1 MAEHGRT
8 ARSSPPTQDHRR
20 AARGEVISDRQ
31 RTQNY
36 ANAIGGNAR
45 ANTKAGLIHSR
56 ELVFATYATRG
67 GLDPSLVVTVGTDT
81 RFPFTVP
88 SSDPLTHGAFVEQ
101 RRRKR
106 PQLKAKA
113 MAAKAR

>member
-1 MAEHGRT
+1 MAEHGSS

-45 ANTKAGLIHSR
+45 AITKAGLVYL
-56 ELVFATYATRG
+56 EEGFVMNL
-67 GLDPSLVVTVGTDT
+67 LETVLEIDQET
-81 RFPFTVP
+81 P
-88 SSDPLTHGAFVEQ
+88 A
-101 RRRKR
+101 
-106 PQLKAKA
+106 
-113 MAAKAR
+113 

>member
-45 ANTKAGLIHSR
+45 ANTKAGLIAHHSR
-56 ELVFATYATRG
+56 EFVFATYAT
-67 GLDPSLVVTVGTDT
+67 
-81 RFPFTVP
+81 
-88 SSDPLTHGAFVEQ
+88 
-101 RRRKR
+101 
-106 PQLKAKA
+106 
-113 MAAKAR
+113 

>member
-36 ANAIGGNAR
+36 APAIGGNAR
-45 ANTKAGLIHSR
+45 ANTKAGLIARHSR

-67 GLDPSLVVTVGTDT
+67 ALAE
-81 RFPFTVP
+81 
-88 SSDPLTHGAFVEQ
+88 PLQRWEIEQ
-101 RRRKR
+101 
-106 PQLKAKA
+106 
-113 MAAKAR
+113 AANR